1 MIFDAFV
8 ATLLS
13 LLLFVKGRST
23 KPSCCPKVDP
33 DAFRNVVSILIFQF
47 FLEDFE
53 GCFLFEINVAPQRT
67 FMVAVLVKR

>member
-33 DAFRNVVSILIFQF
+33 DAFRNVVSILIFSIF
-47 FLEDFE
+47 SLKT
-53 GCFLFEINVAPQRT
+53 LKVAFCLR
-67 FMVAVLVKR
+67 

>member
-47 FLEDFE
+47 
-53 GCFLFEINVAPQRT
+53 VP
-67 FMVAVLVKR
+67 

>member
-1 MIFDAFV
+1 MSPAPALIDDSEARLGRKMIFDAFV

-47 FLEDFE
+47 
-53 GCFLFEINVAPQRT
+53 VP
-67 FMVAVLVKR
+67 